1 MVQNTCSSG
10 NKLDV
15 VLVGDN
21 CIQTQFIRREIE
33 KHGKYKLTRRG
44 LQEFYL
50 RGEQF
55 SESANILL
63 VSYRLLKL
71 TANKSC
77 DLFRILTTSLIVYD
91 VPHGDADL
99 ELTSYAHLK
108 GILYQDAPIE
118 HLLRSLEAVEQGDL
132 WLPRKL
138 MVKMLSDIRPYA
150 LTYQDINTTLTKR
163 EQQTLERLVQGQSN
177 LEIAEA
183 LFVAE
188 STVKT
193 HVYKLFKKLNVSCR
207 KEAIHKVSSQYFERP
222 EQ

>member
-1 MVQNTCSSG
+1 MVQKSCSSG

-33 KHGKYKLTRRG
+33 KHGRYKFIRRG

-50 RGEQF
+50 RGEHYA
-55 SESANILL
+55 ESASILL
-63 VSYRLLKL
+63 VSHRLLQFE
-71 TANKSC
+71 ANKTC
-77 DLFRILTTSLIVYD
+77 DVFRSLTTNLIVYD
-91 VPHGDADL
+91 VPSGNADI
-99 ELTSYAHLK
+99 ELASYANLK